1 MENGKCRMNV
11 QIVDN
16 NSKPRWM
23 NVIML
28 TYKKGLKKAIL
39 VTKEEGLLW
48 PENSY
53 TEGLRIMNSYTKG
66 LRTIDKEMTL

>member
-1 MENGKCRMNV
+1 MNV

-53 TEGLRIMNSYTKG
+53 TEGLRTMNSYTKG
-66 LRTIDKEMTL
+66 LRTTDKEMTL